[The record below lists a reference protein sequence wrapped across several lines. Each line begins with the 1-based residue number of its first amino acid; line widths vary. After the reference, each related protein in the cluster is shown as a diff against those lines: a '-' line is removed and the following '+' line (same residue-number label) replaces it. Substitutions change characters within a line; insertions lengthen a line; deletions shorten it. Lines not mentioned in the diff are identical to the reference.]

1 MNSITDAFV
10 LRMFLFLHPGICL
23 VENESGYDTSK
34 VSHYPPIPGG
44 GLYRSYGIFQV
55 SCNPL
60 NKVI

>member
-1 MNSITDAFV
+1 M
-10 LRMFLFLHPGICL
+10 HPGICL

-55 SCNPL
+55 SVLPSINASRLTEPNRPL
-60 NKVI
+60 TNG